1 MDSGI
6 IAMSMTSSGLARMPS
21 HAEKIIEKP
30 TSNPISSASRNAMN
44 NSASTLFLLLVGG
57 RLEAHDPGDET
68 DADIEQHHHAR
79 DENAGRGKGGAEH
92 GPQQLLVLAD
102 HDQAPASRHQN
113 DEQYNQQRIEHQFQ
127 NMS

>member
-30 TSNPISSASRNAMN
+30 TSNPISNARRNAMN

-57 RLEAHDPGDET
+57 RLAAHDPGDEP
-68 DADIEQHHHAR
+68 DADVEQHTHAR
-79 DENAGRGKGGAEH
+79 DENAGGGNA
-92 GPQQLLVLAD
+92 GPETRPHQPLVRA
-102 HDQAPASRHQN
+102 HAP
-113 DEQYNQQRIEHQFQ
+113 
-127 NMS
+127 